1 MAQPNKTHPD
11 PSVHSRQTGIGTTS
25 QSDLFTLYGCYNLRF
40 LLDILAA
47 TRHTP
52 KTFGKMTDK
61 PASAAQTLRLQLKND
76 DMRLSKAKEVVS
88 ILTGGYEL
96 VVEFKDEYD
105 GGREMPIAMPAEPS
119 YYELILPEALR
130 KNLARGTRM
139 KKIDPRKNLAFLR
152 SFLTYHG
159 ISQRALGK
167 ALGISGGAVETWLR
181 RDDMAISYLFRIKDV
196 YNLGLCFRLKAPKAN
211 VKKTK
216 D

>member
-47 TRHTP
+47 TGHTP

-96 VVEFKDEYD
+96 VVEFKDGYD
-105 GGREMPIAMPAEPS
+105 CVGLDMPIAMPEEVS
-119 YYELILPEALR
+119 YYELILPEAIR
-130 KNLARGTRM
+130 KNLRRRTQV

-152 SFLTYHG
+152 SFLACYG
-159 ISQRALGK
+159 ISQRALAK
-167 ALGISGGAVETWLR
+167 AIGISGGAVETWLR
-181 RDDMAISYLFRIKDV
+181 RDDMAISYLFRIKDA
-196 YNLGLCFRLKAPKAN
+196 YNMGLRFRLKAPKA
-211 VKKTK
+211 KRK
-216 D
+216 

>member
-1 MAQPNKTHPD
+1 MAQTNKTHSD
-11 PSVHSRQTGIGTTS
+11 PTVHSRQTGIGTTS
-25 QSDLFTLYGCYNLRF
+25 QSDLFNLYGCYNLRF

-47 TRHTP
+47 TGHTP

-88 ILTGGYEL
+88 ILTGGYQL
-96 VVEFKDEYD
+96 VVEFKDEKDEYD
-105 GGREMPIAMPAEPS
+105 GGIEMPIAMPAEAS

-130 KNLARGTRM
+130 KNFARRIRM

-152 SFLTYHG
+152 SFLAYHG

-181 RDDMAISYLFRIKDV
+181 RDDMAISYLFRIKDA
-196 YNLGLCFRLKAPKAN
+196 YNMGLCFRLKAPKA
-211 VKKTK
+211 KRK
-216 D
+216 